1 MQGQNLAWALG
12 PSVTFPSSFRQP
24 ANICQESPVRM
35 ASLPPPASKARLLVT
50 WCGVVERDEPERTAA
65 TDPVAVVKTHS
76 TTRRIRRRRRR
87 DRGRA
92 QKSRKSLF
100 RLGLGS
106 NDSEPTILCTPPRRH
121 PSYVPKVA
129 QGSRRLSSSLRRQ
142 SKPRLRVVEELHGSL
157 HGIARVCV
165 LDGLRHSP
173 QKQ

>member
-76 TTRRIRRRRRR
+76 TARRIRRRRR

-106 NDSEPTILCTPPRRH
+106 NDSEPTILCTPP
-121 PSYVPKVA
+121 PASSKLCA
-129 QGSRRLSSSLRRQ
+129 ESGSRLTPAELVAKKAKQ
-142 SKPRLRVVEELHGSL
+142 AEAPGCGRV
-157 HGIARVCV
+157 AR
-165 LDGLRHSP
+165 
-173 QKQ
+173 